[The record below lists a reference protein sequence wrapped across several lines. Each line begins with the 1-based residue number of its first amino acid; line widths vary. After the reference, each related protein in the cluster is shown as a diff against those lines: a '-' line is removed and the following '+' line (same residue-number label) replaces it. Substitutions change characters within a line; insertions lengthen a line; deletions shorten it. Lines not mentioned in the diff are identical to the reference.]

1 MFGLKITS
9 SIFLFLFLI
18 KKYYFVYFFRDKKN
32 ENRKHFLR
40 ELTINVCLFSIS
52 NSRIK

>member
-18 KKYYFVYFFRDKKN
+18 KKYYFVYFFTEIKKM
-32 ENRKHFLR
+32 RT
-40 ELTINVCLFSIS
+40 ELTINVCLFSTS